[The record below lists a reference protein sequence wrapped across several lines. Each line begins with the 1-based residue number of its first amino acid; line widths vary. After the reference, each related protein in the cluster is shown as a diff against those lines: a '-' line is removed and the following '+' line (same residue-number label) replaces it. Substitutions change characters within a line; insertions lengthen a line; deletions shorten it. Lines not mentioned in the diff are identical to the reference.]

1 MEYVNDIN
9 IMEAVIHILDNNND
23 EPILNEYK
31 IELTDD
37 VYKFI
42 YKHVERCLK
51 SEDLKYAVFNP
62 ERHVVKEVSQE
73 FLNGANQDIVE
84 VSQELARQLFYI
96 MRANPDISSSDLLTV
111 SISTDQGPM
120 LGILKMDYIKNFT
133 HKVDFVDDKIGIGI
147 VEQAAG
153 LPASGQKV
161 QKCAFIKPVRD
172 ENEVDLMVIDKSKKS
187 SEDDEYGANYFV
199 NNYLGCKLIQNE
211 RDMTKTFVKATET
224 WTRNNI
230 LEDAA
235 KAEEIRTTIKSK
247 LKEDDNINI
256 EELSRELF
264 KDEKEVRLKEDFT
277 TFVRGHGLSEDVE
290 IDKLWVEKKMKRT
303 RLNIDKE
310 IDLYIDDETYHD
322 NSKFEIIRNGDGS
335 INLVIKNVKNYIEK

>member
-9 IMEAVIHILDNNND
+9 IMEAVIHILDSNSD

-31 IELTDD
+31 IDLTDD

-42 YKHVERCLK
+42 YKHVEKGLK
-51 SEDLKYAVFNP
+51 SEDLKYAIFNP
-62 ERHVVKEVSQE
+62 ERHVVKEVSQDY
-73 FLNGANQDIVE
+73 LNGVNRDIVE
-84 VSQELARQLFYI
+84 VSQELARQMFYI
-96 MRANPDISSSDLLTV
+96 MRGNSNIPSCDLLTV

-161 QKCAFIKPVRD
+161 QKCAFIKPIRD
-172 ENEVDLMVIDKSKKS
+172 DQDINLMVIDKQRKS
-187 SEDDEYGANYFV
+187 SEEDEYGANYFI
-199 NNYLGCKLIQNE
+199 NNYLGCTVFQNE

-230 LEDAA
+230 IEDAE
-235 KAEEIRTTIKSK
+235 KAENIRTKIKGK
-247 LKEDDNINI
+247 LKEEDVINI

-264 KDEKEVRLKEDFT
+264 NEEPMMKENFT
-277 TFVRGHGLSEDVE
+277 TFVKGQGLEDDVE

-303 RLNIDKE
+303 RLKIDKE
-310 IDLYIDDETYHD
+310 IDLYIDDEAYHD
-322 NSKFEIIRNGDGS
+322 ESKFEIVRNGDGS
-335 INLVIKNVKNYIEK
+335 INMVIKNIKNYIEK

>member
-9 IMEAVIHILDNNND
+9 IMEAVIHILDSNSD

-31 IELTDD
+31 IDLTDD

-42 YKHVERCLK
+42 YKHVEKGLK
-51 SEDLKYAVFNP
+51 SEDLKYAIFNP
-62 ERHVVKEVSQE
+62 ERHVVKEVSQDY
-73 FLNGANQDIVE
+73 LNGVNRDIVE
-84 VSQELARQLFYI
+84 VSQELARQMFYI
-96 MRANPDISSSDLLTV
+96 MKGNNNIPSCDLITV

-133 HKVDFVDDKIGIGI
+133 HKVDFVDNKIGIGI

-161 QKCAFIKPVRD
+161 QKCAFIKPIRD
-172 ENEVDLMVIDKSKKS
+172 DQNINLMVIDKQRKS
-187 SEDDEYGANYFV
+187 SEDDEYGANYFI
-199 NNYLGCKLIQNE
+199 NNYLGCTVIQNE

-230 LEDAA
+230 IEDAE
-235 KAEEIRTTIKSK
+235 KAENIRTKIKGK
-247 LKEDDNINI
+247 LKEEEVINI

-264 KDEKEVRLKEDFT
+264 NEEPMMKENFT
-277 TFVRGHGLSEDVE
+277 TFVRGQGLEEDIE

-303 RLNIDKE
+303 RLKIDKE
-310 IDLYIDDETYHD
+310 IDLYIDDEAYHD
-322 NSKFEIIRNGDGS
+322 ESKFEIIRNGDGS
-335 INLVIKNVKNYIEK
+335 INMVIKNIKNYIEK

>member
-9 IMEAVIHILDNNND
+9 IMEAVIHILDSNSD

-31 IELTDD
+31 IDLTDD

-42 YKHVERCLK
+42 YKHVEKGLK
-51 SEDLKYAVFNP
+51 SEDLKYAIFNP
-62 ERHVVKEVSQE
+62 ERHVVKEVSQDY
-73 FLNGANQDIVE
+73 LNGVNRDIVE
-84 VSQELARQLFYI
+84 VSQELARQMFYI
-96 MRANPDISSSDLLTV
+96 MKGNNNIPSCDLITV

-133 HKVDFVDDKIGIGI
+133 HKVDFVDNKIGIGI

-161 QKCAFIKPVRD
+161 QKCAFIKPIRD
-172 ENEVDLMVIDKSKKS
+172 DQNINLMVIDKQRKS
-187 SEDDEYGANYFV
+187 SEDDEYGANYFI
-199 NNYLGCKLIQNE
+199 NNYLGCTVIQNE

-230 LEDAA
+230 IEDAE
-235 KAEEIRTTIKSK
+235 KAENIRTKIKGK
-247 LKEDDNINI
+247 LKEEEVINI

-264 KDEKEVRLKEDFT
+264 NEEPMMKENFT
-277 TFVRGHGLSEDVE
+277 TFVRGQGLEEDVE

-303 RLNIDKE
+303 RLKIDKE
-310 IDLYIDDETYHD
+310 IDLYIDDEVYHD
-322 NSKFEIIRNGDGS
+322 ESKFEIIRNGDGS
-335 INLVIKNVKNYIEK
+335 INMVIKNIKNYIEK

>member
-9 IMEAVIHILDNNND
+9 IMEAVIHILDGNSD

-31 IELTDD
+31 VDLTDD
-37 VYKFI
+37 IYKFI
-42 YKHVERCLK
+42 YKHVEKGLK

-62 ERHVVKEVSQE
+62 ERHIVKEVSQE
-73 FLNGANQDIVE
+73 FLNGINRDIVE
-84 VSQELARQLFYI
+84 VSQELARQMFYI
-96 MRANPDISSSDLLTV
+96 MKANSNIPSCDLLTV

-147 VEQAAG
+147 IEQTAG

-161 QKCAFIKPVRD
+161 QKCAFIKPIRD
-172 ENEVDLMVIDKSKKS
+172 DQDVNLMVIDKQKKS
-187 SEDDEYGANYFV
+187 SEEDEYGANYFI
-199 NNYLGCKLIQNE
+199 NNYLGCTVIQNE

-230 LEDAA
+230 IEDAG
-235 KAEEIRTTIKSK
+235 KAENIRTKIKSK
-247 LKEDDNINI
+247 LKEEDVINI

-264 KDEKEVRLKEDFT
+264 SEEEPMLKDDFT
-277 TFVRGHGLSEDVE
+277 TFVRGQGLEKDVE
-290 IDKLWVEKKMKRT
+290 VDKLWIEKKMKRT
-303 RLNIDKE
+303 RLKIDKE
-310 IDLYIDDETYHD
+310 IDLYIDDEVYHD
-322 NSKFEIIRNGDGS
+322 ESKFEIIRNGDGS
-335 INLVIKNVKNYIEK
+335 INMVIKNIKNYIEK

>member
-9 IMEAVIHILDNNND
+9 IMEAVIHILDSNSD

-31 IELTDD
+31 IDLTDD

-42 YKHVERCLK
+42 YKHVEKGLK
-51 SEDLKYAVFNP
+51 SEDLKYSIFNP

-73 FLNGANQDIVE
+73 YLNGVNRDIVE
-84 VSQELARQLFYI
+84 VSQELARQMFYI
-96 MRANPDISSSDLLTV
+96 MKGNNNIPSCDLITV

-133 HKVDFVDDKIGIGI
+133 HKVDFVDNKIGIGI

-161 QKCAFIKPVRD
+161 QKCAFIKPIRD
-172 ENEVDLMVIDKSKKS
+172 DQDINLMVIDKQRKS
-187 SEDDEYGANYFV
+187 SEDDEYGANYFI
-199 NNYLGCKLIQNE
+199 NNYLGCTVIQNE

-230 LEDAA
+230 IEDAE
-235 KAEEIRTTIKSK
+235 KAENIRTKIKGK
-247 LKEDDNINI
+247 LKEEEVINI

-264 KDEKEVRLKEDFT
+264 NEEPMMKENFT
-277 TFVRGHGLSEDVE
+277 TFVRGQGLEEDIE

-303 RLNIDKE
+303 RLKIDKE
-310 IDLYIDDETYHD
+310 IDLYIDDEAYHD
-322 NSKFEIIRNGDGS
+322 ESKFEIIRNGDGS
-335 INLVIKNVKNYIEK
+335 INMVIKNIKNYIEK

>member
-9 IMEAVIHILDNNND
+9 IMEAVIHILDNNSD

-42 YKHVERCLK
+42 YKHVDRCLR
-51 SEDLKYAVFNP
+51 SEELKYAIFNP
-62 ERHVVKEVSQE
+62 ERHVVKDVTQDY
-73 FLNGANQDIVE
+73 LNGVTSDLVL

-96 MRANPDISSSDLLTV
+96 MRANSEISSCDLLTV

-120 LGILKMDYIKNFT
+120 IGILKMDYIKNFT

-153 LPASGQKV
+153 LPASAQKV
-161 QKCAFIKPVRD
+161 QKCAFIKPFRED
-172 ENEVDLMVIDKSKKS
+172 QDINLMVIDKKKKS
-187 SEDDEYGANYFV
+187 SEEDEYGANYFT
-199 NNYLGCKLIQNE
+199 NNYLGCTLIQNE

-230 LEDAA
+230 IEDAD
-235 KAEEIRTTIKSK
+235 KAEEIRTTIKNK
-247 LKEDDNINI
+247 LKDEEVINI

-264 KDEKEVRLKEDFT
+264 KEEESRMKDDFT
-277 TFVRGHGLSEDVE
+277 TFVRGHGLGDDVE
-290 IDKLWVEKKMKRT
+290 VDKLWVEKKMKRT

-322 NSKFEIIRNGDGS
+322 NSKFEIVRNGDGS

>member
-9 IMEAVIHILDNNND
+9 IMEAVIHILDSNSD

-31 IELTDD
+31 IDLTDD

-42 YKHVERCLK
+42 YKHVEKGLK
-51 SEDLKYAVFNP
+51 SEDLKYAIFNP
-62 ERHVVKEVSQE
+62 ERHVVKEVSQDY
-73 FLNGANQDIVE
+73 LNGVNRDIVE
-84 VSQELARQLFYI
+84 VSQELARQMFYI
-96 MRANPDISSSDLLTV
+96 MKGNNNIPSCDLITV

-133 HKVDFVDDKIGIGI
+133 HKVDFVDNKIGIGI

-161 QKCAFIKPVRD
+161 QKCAFIKPIRD
-172 ENEVDLMVIDKSKKS
+172 DQDINLMVIDKQRKS
-187 SEDDEYGANYFV
+187 SEDDEYGANYFI
-199 NNYLGCKLIQNE
+199 NNYLGCTIIQNE

-230 LEDAA
+230 IEDAE
-235 KAEEIRTTIKSK
+235 KAENIRTKIKGK
-247 LKEDDNINI
+247 LKEEEVINI

-264 KDEKEVRLKEDFT
+264 NEEPMMKENFT
-277 TFVRGHGLSEDVE
+277 TFVRGQGLEEDIE

-303 RLNIDKE
+303 RLKIDKE
-310 IDLYIDDETYHD
+310 IDLYIDDEAYHD
-322 NSKFEIIRNGDGS
+322 ESKFEIIRNGDGS
-335 INLVIKNVKNYIEK
+335 INMVIKNIKNYIEK

>member
-9 IMEAVIHILDNNND
+9 IMEAVIHILDSNSD

-31 IELTDD
+31 IDLTDD

-42 YKHVERCLK
+42 YKHVEKGLK
-51 SEDLKYAVFNP
+51 SEDLKYAIFNP

-73 FLNGANQDIVE
+73 YLNGVNRDIVE
-84 VSQELARQLFYI
+84 VSQELARQMFYI
-96 MRANPDISSSDLLTV
+96 MKGNNNIPSCDLITV

-147 VEQAAG
+147 VEQSAG

-161 QKCAFIKPVRD
+161 QKCAFIKPIRD
-172 ENEVDLMVIDKSKKS
+172 DQDINLMVIDKQRKS
-187 SEDDEYGANYFV
+187 SEDDEYGANYFI
-199 NNYLGCKLIQNE
+199 NNYLGCTVIQNE

-230 LEDAA
+230 IEDAE
-235 KAEEIRTTIKSK
+235 KAENIRTKIKGK
-247 LKEDDNINI
+247 LKEEEVINI

-264 KDEKEVRLKEDFT
+264 NEEPMMKENFT
-277 TFVRGHGLSEDVE
+277 TFVRGQGLEEDIE

-303 RLNIDKE
+303 RLKIDKE
-310 IDLYIDDETYHD
+310 IDLYIDDEAYHD
-322 NSKFEIIRNGDGS
+322 ESKFEIIRNGDGS
-335 INLVIKNVKNYIEK
+335 INMVIKNIKNYIEK

>member
-9 IMEAVIHILDNNND
+9 IMEAVIHILDSNSD

-31 IELTDD
+31 IDLTDD

-42 YKHVERCLK
+42 YKHVEKGLK
-51 SEDLKYAVFNP
+51 SEDLKYAIFNP
-62 ERHVVKEVSQE
+62 ERHVVKEVSQDY
-73 FLNGANQDIVE
+73 LNGVNRDIVE
-84 VSQELARQLFYI
+84 VSQELARQMFYI
-96 MRANPDISSSDLLTV
+96 MKGNNNIPSCDLITV

-133 HKVDFVDDKIGIGI
+133 HKVDFVDNKIGIGI

-161 QKCAFIKPVRD
+161 QKCAFIKPIRD
-172 ENEVDLMVIDKSKKS
+172 DQNINLMVIDKQRKS
-187 SEDDEYGANYFV
+187 SEDDEYGANYFI
-199 NNYLGCKLIQNE
+199 NNYLGCTVIQNE

-230 LEDAA
+230 IEDAE
-235 KAEEIRTTIKSK
+235 KAENIRTKIKGK
-247 LKEDDNINI
+247 LKEEVINI

-264 KDEKEVRLKEDFT
+264 NEEPMMKENFT
-277 TFVRGHGLSEDVE
+277 TFVIGQGLEEDIE

-303 RLNIDKE
+303 RLKIDKE
-310 IDLYIDDETYHD
+310 IDLYIDDEVYHD
-322 NSKFEIIRNGDGS
+322 ESKFEIIRNGDGS
-335 INLVIKNVKNYIEK
+335 INMVIKNIKNYIEK